1 MHMISRRSLL
11 KTLPLV
17 GVAAG
22 VKAKLS
28 WAAAISSDNFAT
40 KLTFIPPSCSCDC
53 HVHVFDPE
61 HFPYAEE
68 RVYTPDHA
76 SISDLEHHL
85 KALHMDRVVLIQPSP
100 YGTDNRCMLNAVN
113 VLGQKRARGVA
124 VVDDDISSEALKKLH
139 EQGVRGLRLNME
151 ARAGGKLSA
160 EESGSYL
167 KKMADKISALGWH
180 LQIYTTLHDIAAL
193 SATITTLSVP
203 VVIDHLGKLKA
214 EEGVQ
219 QQGFSELLTLLDSGN
234 VYIKL
239 SALYRVTKDT
249 TWQNVGP
256 FINALVSRKPERLLW
271 ASDWPHTMPAP
282 GKKRTKE
289 GIEYFYPVDDMS
301 ILNAFGLWLPSER
314 VRQAIFVDNPSR
326 LYWAT

>member
-1 MHMISRRSLL
+1 MISRRSLL

-22 VKAKLS
+22 INAKLS

-40 KLTFIPPSCSCDC
+40 KLTFIPPSGSCDC
-53 HVHVFDPE
+53 HVHIFDPE
-61 HFPYAEE
+61 RFSFAEE

-76 SISDLEHHL
+76 PISDLERHL
-85 KALHMDRVVLIQPSP
+85 QGLHMDRVVLIQPSP
-100 YGTDNRCMLNAVN
+100 YGTDNRCMLNAIQ
-113 VLGQKRARGVA
+113 VLGQKKARGVA
-124 VVDDDISSEALKKLH
+124 VVDDGISSEELLKLH

-160 EESGSYL
+160 EESSNYL
-167 KKMADKISALGWH
+167 KKVAGKISSLGWH
-180 LQIYTTLHDIAAL
+180 LQIYTDLHEIAEL
-193 SATITTLSVP
+193 SATITTLPVP

-234 VYIKL
+234 VYVKL
-239 SALYRVTKDT
+239 SALYRVTKDS
-249 TWQNVGP
+249 TWQNVRP
-256 FINALVSRKPERLLW
+256 FIDALVSRKPDRLLW

-282 GKKRTKE
+282 GKKRTRE
-289 GIEYFYPVDDMS
+289 GIEYFYPVDDIS
-301 ILNAFGLWLPSER
+301 ILNAFGSWLTSEK
-314 VRQAIFVDNPSR
+314 VRREIFVDNPSR
-326 LYWAT
+326 LYWAK